1 MGKTKYFYLYF
12 LLSVSTIVCSCSSD
26 DVIRENVM
34 QSEGVNSSD
43 ILSFDSKE
51 QFRQAVESFDTQV
64 KGQTRASKQ
73 FYSAEELYENT
84 SEGDVNGERIGFLI
98 PDERYRSFLNKNLE
112 IIVNDT
118 LYRITKDGTFYTR
131 KEYREELRNAINN
144 IEKFRDVNEN
154 LKEYGN
160 VKLKNTFGTWDNKER
175 NPISDDEY
183 FEENEDDVEIPDMPT
198 TRASSKNGP
207 SREEVE
213 NFEQIGSVNVHVAEK
228 AIRFSPGYLKHKK
241 LKFKSNSRR
250 QLYVSLYRYDYAFG
264 VSIGIDCKVMKKLW
278 HGMSWGRMKH
288 WDDGIYYGMSSLII
302 RQQLKDPVFDNLM
315 KNGKE
320 MLKSQWQSVNNYKF
334 TTYAEATKNFQG
346 GIENRWKTEYNGN
359 PTKSPFIIPI
369 IGERVTNLLG
379 EDKPSEKAAKMFDK
393 FLVKK
398 GINYLSNLDTRGS
411 GNQVLFF
418 SEQDKTVYSFFS
430 NDITWNGGGYRI
442 KDTFMKYY
450 RNVILDLS
458 FIFGKKVSLKNIKSI
473 KVSDNDLVGSP
484 KIFFCEGIV
493 YTKDGDG
500 WIGAK
505 IIQNNTGGLIENSGH
520 FGGGR

>member
-1 MGKTKYFYLYF
+1 M
-12 LLSVSTIVCSCSSD
+12 
-26 DVIRENVM
+26 
-34 QSEGVNSSD
+34 
-43 ILSFDSKE
+43 SFDSKE

-213 NFEQIGSVNVHVAEK
+213 NFPQVGSVNVHVAEK

-241 LKFKSNSRR
+241 LRFKSNSRR
-250 QLYVSLYRYDYAFG
+250 KLYVSLYRYDYAFG

-379 EDKPSEKAAKMFDK
+379 EDKPA
-393 FLVKK
+393 
-398 GINYLSNLDTRGS
+398 
-411 GNQVLFF
+411 
-418 SEQDKTVYSFFS
+418 
-430 NDITWNGGGYRI
+430 
-442 KDTFMKYY
+442 
-450 RNVILDLS
+450 
-458 FIFGKKVSLKNIKSI
+458 VSL
-473 KVSDNDLVGSP
+473 LTAP
-484 KIFFCEGIV
+484 
-493 YTKDGDG
+493 YTV
-500 WIGAK
+500 
-505 IIQNNTGGLIENSGH
+505 LRSRRNS
-520 FGGGR
+520 F